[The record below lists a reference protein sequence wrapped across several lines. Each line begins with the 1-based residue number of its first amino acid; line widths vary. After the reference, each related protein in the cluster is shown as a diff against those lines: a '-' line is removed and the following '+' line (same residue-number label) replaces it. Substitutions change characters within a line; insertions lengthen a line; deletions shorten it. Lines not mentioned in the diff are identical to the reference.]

1 MSAELTTTDEPDQ
14 QPISTKTRIIL
25 IAIERLDD
33 KLTDLQN
40 VSEAVREIQ
49 QTLRLN
55 NSWRGAIFRALK
67 HFLSLIELAGDKTK
81 K

>member
-25 IAIERLDD
+25 IAIDRLET
-33 KLTDLQN
+33 KLTDLQD
-40 VSEAVREIQ
+40 VSRTVKEIQ
-49 QTLRLN
+49 KTLSLN